1 MPNCCWTLIPKLH
14 VLMLLFNLS
23 QGLRK
28 CWLLLLNQL
37 TIKKCFKPATGG
49 NVFFGF
55 FKVNNEE
62 IFNIVFPLS
71 CSYNKRFARGKKTKT
86 FWLKNFF
93 GQLLFANFQKEYSFS
108 KSLWF
113 FDNENFGWTQCTLYS
128 MWCLHTAHGWSCQFF
143 WNWTS
148 KKYLIDRNVYNA
160 GC

>member
-86 FWLKNFF
+86 FWLKK
-93 GQLLFANFQKEYSFS
+93 LFWAIVICKFS
-108 KSLWF
+108 KRIFIFKVPLIFWKWKLWLY
-113 FDNENFGWTQCTLYS
+113 TMYS